1 VNQSNMRRRG
11 KPTSKGINAEEMI
24 DDLADCDDEWP
35 ARTRSSALFYPGL
48 ADVKTEVGR
57 SWPDAQSFSPPR
69 NQRSLYTELE
79 SPIPPRRSATQTN
92 MPAVQVRK
100 GRVVRTDEVGLR
112 ETGELV
118 GRGLR
123 LHWLVFVGV
132 AMIVMVMGWVIFSAV
147 ANWWQITQDDWHY
160 GRPRTFQADA
170 VVGHNDSAA
179 NPSHFI
185 ALNLNRHVEIIEF
198 PGGDGTKA
206 RIFIGPTLIGDGQDL
221 APVTLTFR
229 DVNGDGKLD
238 MIINIQDN
246 HFVFINDNGTFRPA
260 RPNEKIH
267 L

>member
-1 VNQSNMRRRG
+1 MDQSNRRG
-11 KPTSKGINAEEMI
+11 KHTSTNMNTRETL
-24 DDLADCDDEWP
+24 DDFADYDDEWP
-35 ARTRSSALFYPGL
+35 TRTRSSALHYANL

-57 SWPDAQSFSPPR
+57 SRPDVQPFSPHR
-69 NQRSLYTELE
+69 SQRSLYAEPE
-79 SPIPPRRSATQTN
+79 SLIPPRRSATQTD

-100 GRVVRTDEVGLR
+100 GRVVHTNEVGLR
-112 ETGELV
+112 ETEELV
-118 GRGLR
+118 RRGFR
-123 LHWLVFVGV
+123 VHWLVFVGI
-132 AMIVMVMGWVIFSAV
+132 AMIVMVMSWVIFNAV
-147 ANWWQITQDDWHY
+147 ANWWQVTQDDWHY
-160 GRPRTFQADA
+160 GRPRTFQIDA

-238 MIINIQDN
+238 MIINIQDS

-260 RPNEKIH
+260 RPNENIH

>member
-1 VNQSNMRRRG
+1 VDQSNAYRRKKYTNMDARG
-11 KPTSKGINAEEMI
+11 AI
-24 DDLADCDDEWP
+24 DDFADYDDEWP
-35 ARTRSSALFYPGL
+35 TRTRSSALHYTGL
-48 ADVKTEVGR
+48 ADVKSEVGR
-57 SWPDAQSFSPPR
+57 SRPDVQSFSP
-69 NQRSLYTELE
+69 QRSQRSYYADLE

-100 GRVVRTDEVGLR
+100 GRVVHTSEVGLR
-112 ETGELV
+112 ETEELV
-118 GRGLR
+118 GRGLD

-132 AMIVMVMGWVIFSAV
+132 AMIVMVMGWVIFSVV
-147 ANWWQITQDDWHY
+147 ANWWQVTQDDWHY
-160 GRPRTFQADA
+160 GRPRTFQMDA

-198 PGGDGTKA
+198 PGGDATKA
-206 RIFIGPTLIGDGQDL
+206 RIFMGPTLIGDGQDL

-260 RPNEKIH
+260 RPNENIH